1 VSKSAFAWLIPLSLS
16 LLACRLDPQAGL
28 RRMTHAT
35 GVKVLIVG
43 IDGLSPRLVERF
55 IHQGGLDATRRL
67 IERGSHGVLLSENP
81 TISPALWTTIAT
93 GRSRRAHGVKDFVT
107 QREGARSGLVGSHD
121 RRTHALWTMA
131 SAAGRSVGFAGWWA
145 TWPSEAVNG
154 WMVSDRM
161 AEDRWTRW
169 TKAERG
175 KALTFPEPL
184 AEELVSQIV
193 HPMSLG
199 ARDVL
204 EIVELKGAEVA
215 EFESATA
222 PVYAH
227 AVSVLKFAYAS
238 QLSLERMTETLL
250 ARGQPD
256 LASVFLIANDP
267 ISHTFWHYFQP
278 AAFPPFGED
287 LEPQAIERLG
297 RAIPNIYRHNDAFIA
312 RLQTLVSPETVILV
326 LSDHGFEAS
335 KQLPKVELTDEDFRQ
350 REAQRGGGEGAAAEV
365 AVGQTGYHTLRGA
378 IIAAGGPIRQGA
390 VPKDA
395 TIHDIAPTVLAL
407 LGLPIGEDMDGR
419 VLDELIDPAFLAR
432 FPVRRIPSY
441 ETLLPKAAQDPS
453 LQDEDQERLEM
464 LRSLGYIQ

>member
-1 VSKSAFAWLIPLSLS
+1 
-16 LLACRLDPQAGL
+16 
-28 RRMTHAT
+28 MTHST

-93 GRSRRAHGVKDFVT
+93 GRSRRAHGVKNFVT
-107 QREGARSGLVGSHD
+107 QRDGGRSGLVGSHD

-145 TWPSEAVNG
+145 TWPAEAVNG

-175 KALTFPEPL
+175 KALTFPESL
-184 AEELVSQIV
+184 GEDLVSQIV
-193 HPMSLG
+193 HPMSLV

-204 EIVELKGAEVA
+204 EIVELQGTEIA
-215 EFESATA
+215 EFDRATE

-227 AVSVLKFAYAS
+227 AASVLKFAYAS

-278 AAFPPFGED
+278 AAFPPFGDE
-287 LEPQAIERLG
+287 LEPRAIERLG
-297 RAIPNIYRHNDAFIA
+297 RAIPNIHRHNDAFIA

-326 LSDHGFEAS
+326 VSDHGFEAS
-335 KQLPKVELTDEDFRQ
+335 KRLPKAKLTEEDFRD
-350 REAQRGGGEGAAAEV
+350 RDAAEV
-365 AVGQTGYHTLRGA
+365 AVGQTGHHTLRGT

-419 VLDELIDPAFLAR
+419 VLDELIDPAFLQR

-441 ETLLPKAAQDPS
+441 ETLLPKAAQDLS
-453 LQDEDQERLEM
+453 RQDEDQERLEM

>member
-1 VSKSAFAWLIPLSLS
+1 
-16 LLACRLDPQAGL
+16 
-28 RRMTHAT
+28 MTHAT

-43 IDGLSPRLVERF
+43 IDGLTPRLLDRF
-55 IHQGGLDATRRL
+55 LADGRLDVTRRL
-67 IERGSHGVLLSENP
+67 IERGAYGTLLSENP

-93 GRSRRAHGVKDFVT
+93 GRSRRAHGVKNFVA
-107 QREGARSGLVGSHD
+107 QREGGRSGLVGSHD

-145 TWPSEAVNG
+145 TWPAEEVNG
-154 WMVSDRM
+154 WMVSDRLM
-161 AEDRWTRW
+161 EGRWVRW

-175 KALTFPEPL
+175 RALTYPEPL
-184 AEELVSQIV
+184 ADELVSRIV
-193 HPMSLG
+193 DPLSLR
-199 ARDVL
+199 ATDVS
-204 EIVELKGAEVA
+204 EIVELAGREVA
-215 EFESATA
+215 EFDQAKE

-227 AVSVLKFAYAS
+227 AASVLKFAWAS
-238 QLSLERMTETLL
+238 QLSLERMTENLL

-278 AAFPPFGED
+278 GAFPPFGDD
-287 LEPQAIERLG
+287 LEPRAIERLG
-297 RAIPNIYRHNDAFIA
+297 QAIPNIHRHNDAFIA

-326 LSDHGFEAS
+326 ISDHGFEAS
-335 KQLPKVELTDEDFRQ
+335 KRLPKAKLTEEDFRD
-350 REAQRGGGEGAAAEV
+350 RDAGEV
-365 AVGQTGYHTLRGA
+365 AVGQTGHHTLRGT
-378 IIAAGGPIRQGA
+378 IIAAGGPILKGA
-390 VPKDA
+390 VPKEA
-395 TIHDIAPTVLAL
+395 RIHDIAPTVLAL
-407 LGLPIGEDMDGR
+407 LGLPVGEDMDGR

-441 ETLLPKAAQDPS
+441 ETLLPKAAQDQG